1 MKRTKDEK
9 ETLLIRQII
18 RHWLPLAVVI
28 TALCALVYLA
38 GQQVLRLTGNDP
50 QLQMAQDAA
59 SRLTA
64 GEPLANVVPT
74 GTVDAGQS
82 LAPFTIVYDDQG
94 NVLVSTGLLHG
105 QPPALP
111 AGALGYVRQNGEDR
125 LSWQPEPAVRFAAI
139 VERVS
144 GLHPG
149 FVLVARSLRETEQR
163 IFVVEQLA
171 LLTWLGTMLASL
183 VVVVFVELVVAP
195 RVKNA

>member
-1 MKRTKDEK
+1 M
-9 ETLLIRQII
+9 LIRQIF

-28 TALCALVYLA
+28 TALCALAYLA
-38 GQQVLRLTGNDP
+38 SQQILRLTGNDP

-64 GEPLANVVPT
+64 GEPVASVAPT
-74 GTVDAGQS
+74 GTVDVGRS

-94 NVLVSTGLLHG
+94 NVLASTGLLRG

-111 AGALGYVRQNGEDR
+111 SGVLDFVRQNGEDR
-125 LSWQPEPAVRFAAI
+125 RSWQPEPAARYAAV

-163 IFVVEQLA
+163 ISVVQQLA
-171 LLTWLGTMLASL
+171 ITTWLATFLASL
-183 VVVVFVELVVAP
+183 LAVVVVELVVAP
-195 RVKNA
+195 RN

>member
-1 MKRTKDEK
+1 
-9 ETLLIRQII
+9 LLIRQII
-18 RHWLPLAVVI
+18 RYWLPLAVVI
-28 TALCALVYLA
+28 TALCAVAYLA
-38 GQQVLRLTGNDP
+38 SQQTLRLTGNDP

-64 GEPLANVVPT
+64 GEPVASVVPT
-74 GTVDAGQS
+74 GTVDVGRS

-94 NVLVSTGLLHG
+94 NVLASTGLLRG

-111 AGALGYVRQNGEDR
+111 SSVLDFVRQNGEDR
-125 LSWQPEPAVRFAAI
+125 RSWQPEPAVRFATI

-163 IFVVEQLA
+163 ITVVEQLA
-171 LLTWLGTMLASL
+171 ILTWLGTMVASL
-183 VVVVFVELVVAP
+183 VAVVIVEALFG
-195 RVKNA
+195 REHQ